1 MLLVATGRAPN
12 IEDVGL
18 ETTKAEV
25 DEGFVKVDL
34 RTMRTR
40 EPHLYAIGDVVG
52 GLMLAHT
59 AGHEGL
65 LAAHMIAGDKDTHPM
80 DYAEQPRA
88 TYCRPGD
95 RIGRAHR
102 AAVPGAGT
110 SRTRSARSRSRRS
123 PRRSSA
129 ASTRASRRSSAT
141 PKTGDTLGVHI
152 IGPHATDLIAEATL
166 AFTLQATPWEIGGDD
181 ARPPDARR
189 DRRRGGACR
198 RRPGDQ
204 LLMATSKGG
213 QGRAKAGVSELA
225 ASVGLTDADLIGMYR
240 VIATARAVD
249 ERMWILNRA
258 GRIPFVISGQG
269 HEGAQAAIAWPLEK
283 KKDWIAPFYRS
294 IATCLSFGMRAHD
307 ILTAQY
313 AKAID
318 LSSGGR
324 QMPGHY
330 GNVANN
336 LVSLSSP
343 VATQMLHAVGIAL
356 AAKIRKTGQVAM
368 TSMGEGSSNQGDV
381 HEGLN
386 FAAIHKLPFI
396 LCVENN
402 GYAISVPA
410 DRQLAVPD
418 VAARA
423 SGYGIPGVIVDGADV
438 LACYVAAKEAVD
450 RARRGDGP
458 TLIEAKV
465 IRLTA
470 HSSDD
475 QQTKYRSAEELAGLQ
490 AERPAASLPSPAPG
504 RRRPDRGAR
513 GADRRGGEGRD
524 RRGHRLRRERRRAD
538 ARDRDEVGVRRGLAG
553 RDAAGVGLRRRP
565 RSGGPR
571 GRQVGRRGGGRLM
584 ALKTFIEAIRET
596 IARRC
601 AATRPS
607 SSSARTSG

>member
-1 MLLVATGRAPN
+1 MA
-12 IEDVGL
+12 
-18 ETTKAEV
+18 TKAKPE
-25 DEGFVKVDL
+25 
-34 RTMRTR
+34 T
-40 EPHLYAIGDVVG
+40 
-52 GLMLAHT
+52 
-59 AGHEGL
+59 
-65 LAAHMIAGDKDTHPM
+65 
-80 DYAEQPRA
+80 
-88 TYCRPGD
+88 
-95 RIGRAHR
+95 
-102 AAVPGAGT
+102 
-110 SRTRSARSRSRRS
+110 
-123 PRRSSA
+123 
-129 ASTRASRRSSAT
+129 
-141 PKTGDTLGVHI
+141 
-152 IGPHATDLIAEATL
+152 
-166 AFTLQATPWEIGGDD
+166 
-181 ARPPDARR
+181 
-189 DRRRGGACR
+189 
-198 RRPGDQ
+198 
-204 LLMATSKGG
+204 
-213 QGRAKAGVSELA
+213 GVSDIA
-225 ASVGLTDADLIGMYR
+225 ASVGLTDDDLIAMYR
-240 VIATARAVD
+240 IIATARAVD

-269 HEGAQAAIAWPLEK
+269 HEGAQAAIAWPLER

-294 IATCLSFGMRAHD
+294 IATCLTFGMQARD

-402 GYAISVPA
+402 GYAISVPVSK
-410 DRQLAVPD
+410 QLALPD

-423 SGYGIPGVIVDGADV
+423 AGYGIPGVVVDGADV
-438 LACYVAAKEAVD
+438 LGCYKAAKEAVD

-475 QQTKYRSAEELAGLQ
+475 QQTKYRSAEELAELQ
-490 AERPAASLPSPAPG
+490 GKDPLPTFRAQLKDAGVLTDELEATIAAEVK
-504 RRRPDRGAR
+504 
-513 GADRRGGEGRD
+513 ADI
-524 RRGHRLRRERRRAD
+524 
-538 ARDRDEVGVRRGLAG
+538 
-553 RDAAGVGLRRRP
+553 DAATEYAENAPEPDPRTAMQWVFAEDWPGETPPSWGFGGVHGLEGHEGDK
-565 RSGGPR
+565 S
-571 GRQVGRRGGGRLM
+571 
-584 ALKTFIEAIRET
+584 
-596 IARRC
+596 
-601 AATRPS
+601 AAEG
-607 SSSARTSG
+607 AVD